1 MKTIKET
8 IEQYAVSIYFILTFI
23 ITWGSMAV
31 LVGSGGF
38 PMTPEQ
44 FETVGPL
51 VYLGMLLGPSIAG
64 ILMTSL
70 VDGKAGLRQLGA
82 RLRSFRVGVRW
93 YITALLATPL
103 LAASILLILSLLSP
117 EFVPAVL
124 TSDNVLAAVLTGVV
138 MGLFVGIF
146 EELGWTGFAVPR
158 MRERYGILATGVIVG
173 ILWGAWHF
181 LPFWE
186 SDSFA
191 GAFPLALLLARL
203 FSWLPPYRILMVWF
217 YDRTKSLSLTM
228 LMHASLVFSMNVIV
242 PMELTRTAILTWI
255 LVWAAVL
262 WVIAA
267 VIVKTNP
274 QPLPTQHAPSEIV

>member
-1 MKTIKET
+1 
-8 IEQYAVSIYFILTFI
+8 
-23 ITWGSMAV
+23 
-31 LVGSGGF
+31 
-38 PMTPEQ
+38 
-44 FETVGPL
+44 
-51 VYLGMLLGPSIAG
+51 
-64 ILMTSL
+64 
-70 VDGKAGLRQLGA
+70 
-82 RLRSFRVGVRW
+82 
-93 YITALLATPL
+93 
-103 LAASILLILSLLSP
+103 
-117 EFVPAVL
+117 
-124 TSDNVLAAVLTGVV
+124 

-158 MRERYGILATGVIVG
+158 MCLRYSILATGVIIG

-186 SDSFA
+186 VDSFS

-203 FSWLPPYRILMVWF
+203 FTWLPPYRVLMVWL
-217 YDRTKSLSLTM
+217 YERTKSLSVTM

-267 VIVKTNP
+267 VIVKTSP
-274 QPLPTQHAPSEIV
+274 QPLSMQHTPGEIA